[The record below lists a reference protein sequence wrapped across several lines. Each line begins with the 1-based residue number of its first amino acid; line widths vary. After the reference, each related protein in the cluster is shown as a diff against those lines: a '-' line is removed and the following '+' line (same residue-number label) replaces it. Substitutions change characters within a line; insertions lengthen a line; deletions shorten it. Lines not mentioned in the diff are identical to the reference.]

1 MRTHA
6 RYIQGMKIN
15 KNFTIDIDLLNH
27 VLAKLPEGVTFSKQ
41 VCDLL
46 VDWLVSKP
54 APKKGKS
61 K

>member
-1 MRTHA
+1 
-6 RYIQGMKIN
+6 MKIN

-27 VLAKLPEGVTFSKQ
+27 VNAKLPEDKTFSKLM
-41 VCDLL
+41 CDLL